1 MFSTRVA
8 KGTMARQLRKN
19 FQTFLG
25 ISRTSMES
33 FWMAISGVF
42 TELTK
47 RLPFDLSMRPSWSSR
62 AGFLS
67 FGCVR
72 SSQGHRTHHA
82 LHEFTSCFKIQFVQL
97 CNFVHQK
104 SSTWHQKSSTNSSR
118 RGQWWLPPCRQPSLK
133 PQRPTRT
140 RVNCWGT
147 LETLLDW
154 KIQFWQFWM
163 WRRLW
168 WFSDFLEDFLVWWR
182 ETICQHSFPLHGLD
196 GNSMILSSDRSLISF
211 MFFKVRNK
219 YAKSMVSLIII
230 WMIWGAHRANLWA
243 GGVAVQLMKT
253 RAVIL

>member
-1 MFSTRVA
+1 MGHPHGSTGVFGHVVASGVWIPTNAFLNVFFPMFSTRVA

-118 RGQWWLPPCRQPSLK
+118 RGQ
-133 PQRPTRT
+133 
-140 RVNCWGT
+140 
-147 LETLLDW
+147 
-154 KIQFWQFWM
+154 
-163 WRRLW
+163 
-168 WFSDFLEDFLVWWR
+168 
-182 ETICQHSFPLHGLD
+182 
-196 GNSMILSSDRSLISF
+196 
-211 MFFKVRNK
+211 
-219 YAKSMVSLIII
+219 
-230 WMIWGAHRANLWA
+230 
-243 GGVAVQLMKT
+243 
-253 RAVIL
+253 